1 MYSTDTCSFLF
12 RIINYFINISA
23 FRKGYVSPPLEM
35 VDHYGAICRAMGMEP
50 LPNNG
55 SWPRTER
62 ILTGNA
68 LRPETHIG
76 PDKKSKVVLLSKS
89 KSIKKSK
96 NVFKGKRKITSSA
109 DVIIANWQLTTI
121 LILSTIF
128 LSKAERFT
136 FTNSV

>member
-1 MYSTDTCSFLF
+1 
-12 RIINYFINISA
+12 
-23 FRKGYVSPPLEM
+23 M

-96 NVFKGKRKITSSA
+96 NVFKGKRKSTSA
-109 DVIIANWQLTTI
+109 ANVLIANWLITTV
-121 LILSTIF
+121 LIFSTIF
-128 LSKAERFT
+128 LLKAGRFT
-136 FTNSV
+136 FTNIA

>member
-1 MYSTDTCSFLF
+1 
-12 RIINYFINISA
+12 
-23 FRKGYVSPPLEM
+23 
-35 VDHYGAICRAMGMEP
+35 MEP

-96 NVFKGKRKITSSA
+96 NIFKGKRKSTSA
-109 DVIIANWQLTTI
+109 ANVVTENWLLTTI
-121 LILSTIF
+121 LIFSTIF
-128 LSKAERFT
+128 LSKAERFSL
-136 FTNSV
+136 TNVA